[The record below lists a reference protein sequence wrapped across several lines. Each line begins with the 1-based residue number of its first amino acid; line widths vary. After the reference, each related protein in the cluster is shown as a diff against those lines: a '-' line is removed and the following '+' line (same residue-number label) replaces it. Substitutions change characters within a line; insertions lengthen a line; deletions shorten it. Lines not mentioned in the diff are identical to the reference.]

1 MKETMVIHWFRQ
13 DLRLADNP
21 SLYQACRKGHVLPIY
36 ILDEHNAGKYRM
48 GGASRW
54 WLHHSLA
61 ALNHALHGKLALF
74 RGDPLEII
82 PRIVRSC
89 GVTAVHWNRC
99 YEPWRIRRD
108 GRLKEQLREEGAVI
122 DSFNGSLLRE
132 PWEVYK
138 ADGLPYR
145 VFTPYFRKGCLKAA
159 PPRYPLPVPERLSC
173 ADLPQESLS
182 LDALGLLPRIRWDI
196 PLEPHW
202 HIGEKGAAERFEL
215 FLKHGLPGYREG
227 RDYPARPNVSRLSPS
242 LHFGEISPNTAWYA
256 AQENGSGQ
264 EDLDH
269 FLSELA
275 WREFSYSLLYYNPEL
290 PETNLQASFDRFP
303 WKNELEA
310 LQRWQQGMTGY
321 PIVDAGMR
329 ELWQTGYMHNRVR
342 MIAGS
347 FLVKNLL
354 VHWNEGE
361 SWFWDC
367 LADADLAIN
376 SASWQWIAGCGADAV
391 PYFRI
396 FNPVTQAQKFDPD
409 GVYLRRWLP
418 ELAALPD
425 RHLFAPWEA
434 PASILQAKDV
444 TLGKTYPAP
453 VVELKSSRQRAL
465 DAYAMTRKKNTT

>member
-1 MKETMVIHWFRQ
+1 MSDPLVIHWFRQ

-21 SLYQACRKGHVLPIY
+21 SLRQAAAKGRVLPVY
-36 ILDEHNAGKYRM
+36 ILDDVNAGRARM

-74 RGDPLEII
+74 KGDPLEII

-108 GRLKEQLREEGAVI
+108 GRLKERLREEGAVV

-182 LDALGLLPRIRWDI
+182 LDALGLLPRIRRDI

-290 PETNLQASFDRFP
+290 PAVNLDASFNRFP
-303 WKNELEA
+303 WIENHEA
-310 LQRWQQGMTGY
+310 LLRWQHGMTGY

-329 ELWQTGYMHNRVR
+329 ELRQSGYMHNRVR
-342 MIAGS
+342 MVTGS

-354 VHWNEGE
+354 VHWHEGE
-361 SWFWDC
+361 SWFWNS

-376 SASWQWIAGCGADAV
+376 SASWQWVAGCGADAA

-425 RHLFAPWEA
+425 CHLFAPWEA
-434 PASILQAKDV
+434 PGSVLRESGI
-444 TLGKTYPAP
+444 TMGKTYPLP
-453 VVELKSSRQRAL
+453 LVDLKLSRKQAL
-465 DAYAMTRKKNTT
+465 DAYRLTRT

>member
-1 MKETMVIHWFRQ
+1 MSDPLVIQWFRQ

-21 SLYQACRKGHVLPIY
+21 SLRQAAAKGRVLPVY
-36 ILDEHNAGKYRM
+36 ILDDVNAGRARM

-74 RGDPLEII
+74 KGDPLEII
-82 PRIVRSC
+82 PRLVRSC

-108 GRLKEQLREEGAVI
+108 SRLKERLREEGTVV

-145 VFTPYFRKGCLKAA
+145 VFTPYFRKGCLNAA
-159 PPRYPLPVPERLSC
+159 PPRYPLPVPERLFC

-182 LDALGLLPRIRWDI
+182 LDELGLLPCIRRDI

-202 HIGEKGAAERFEL
+202 HIGEKGAAERLEL

-227 RDYPARPNVSRLSPS
+227 RDFPARPNVSRLSPS
-242 LHFGEISPNTAWYA
+242 LHFGEISPNTVWYA

-264 EDLDH
+264 DLDH
-269 FLSELA
+269 FLSELS

-290 PETNLQASFDRFP
+290 PAVNLDASFNRFP
-303 WKNELEA
+303 WIENHEA
-310 LQRWQQGMTGY
+310 LLRWQHGMTGY

-329 ELWQTGYMHNRVR
+329 ELRQSGYMHNRVR
-342 MIAGS
+342 MVTGS

-354 VHWNEGE
+354 VHWHEGE
-361 SWFWDC
+361 SWFWDS

-376 SASWQWIAGCGADAV
+376 SASWQWVAGCGADAA

-434 PASILQAKDV
+434 PGSVLRESGI
-444 TLGKTYPAP
+444 TMGKTYPLP
-453 VVELKSSRQRAL
+453 LVDLKLSRQRAL
-465 DAYAMTRKKNTT
+465 DAYRSTRT